1 MPSKFGGVAVAN
13 TSKFGGL
20 LIDEE
25 EVAAPELA
33 QPDYEMGIPG
43 FAESAVT
50 PEGQYVE
57 PPVLQPEPTMGE
69 QAIGVGETALTM
81 ATGST
86 TGMGGQVR
94 GTLLQLAEEIQSG
107 KFGTADAAQRIKQ
120 AAEQLGAKYTY
131 QPRTEQGQQMTQ
143 AAGEFAGRYL
153 APLAGATGELA
164 AAGQAARL
172 AGPIA
177 PATGAA
183 AASATGAVRRG
194 AEAVAESP
202 VGQVAGAVKRA
213 VEAPGIRRDAP
224 SVELAK
230 AQPYNVAN
238 APVMVKGPPG
248 AERIVR
254 DNLAEAAIKQG
265 WQPGVIAAMKA
276 GTDLDRTKALQMVQR
291 YKAGQRDEML
301 RATRRPT
308 DIIGQ
313 SVDERVKFLVD
324 TKKESGAEIDR
335 IAKET
340 MIRKPVAYEPAM
352 TKFETSLNDIGVT
365 LNRNNEGNLVAVLRG
380 SDIEGDRAAQALLNR
395 ILARFDNTDVPD
407 AYKVHLAKRF
417 IDTQVQYGKSKANP
431 LTKQA
436 ERVVKGLRR
445 DLNTALGE
453 AFPAYKEANTT
464 FSETLGALDELQ
476 SAMGKRIDLDSPNA
490 DKALGQEMRKLL
502 SNYGSR
508 IPLMD
513 SLALADQIAA
523 KYGLKIKDN
532 IINQVIVANEIDRMF
547 GATASTSLKGQMEQ
561 ALNKGIDIARSDAT
575 TTAFEMLK
583 AGIEKV
589 RGVNEA
595 NALKAIEE
603 LLRRKMETQEPNT
616 LPVAPE

>member
-1 MPSKFGGVAVAN
+1 MPSKFGGVAVAS

-57 PPVLQPEPTMGE
+57 PPVLQLEPTMGE

-81 ATGST
+81 ATGAT
-86 TGMGGQVR
+86 AGMGGQVR

-120 AAEQLGAKYTY
+120 AAEQLGAEYTY

-324 TKKESGAEIDR
+324 TKKKSGAEIDR

-453 AFPAYKEANTT
+453 AFPAYKAANERY
-464 FSETLGALDELQ
+464 SDSIGALGDLQ
-476 SAMGKRIDLDSPNA
+476 KGVGTSIDLDGDNVAS
-490 DKALGQEMRKLL
+490 ALGTASRKLT
-502 SNYGSR
+502 SNYATR
-508 IPLMD
+508 VNLMD
-513 SLALADQIAA
+513 ALELLDQVA
-523 KYGLKIKDN
+523 KKHGMKINDSV
-532 IINQVIVANEIDRMF
+532 INQVIMANEIDRMF
-547 GATASTSLKGQMEQ
+547 GATADTSLKGIMQQVER
-561 ALNKGIDIARSDAT
+561 GVDIARSDAL
-575 TTAFEMLK
+575 TAALAIAKEGSNKFR
-583 AGIEKV
+583 GI
-589 RGVNEA
+589 NEA